1 MIKGIGFDIVEID
14 RLSRVLSRQPRLPER
29 ILTLSEQDV
38 FRTLSEKDSW
48 NFWQGALRQRKL
60 SLKHTEQE
68 SVSI

>member
-1 MIKGIGFDIVEID
+1 MIKGIGIDIVEID

-48 NFWQGALRQRKL
+48 NFWQDVLRQRKL
-60 SLKHTEQE
+60 SLKHTEPE